1 MQSLL
6 DKRPAPLLL
15 AFPNLARIIDF
26 ELIRLKPPPLF
37 FFRNPNHS
45 MQVRNGY
52 GNTTLRNSYDAVVAT
67 MHAQLKV
74 GCGGRCCRIFFCVHS
89 SSQLLVDFYPLFY
102 APHCGLFLTVACPHS
117 LPPPVKAQTVDLRD
131 VSEVPDPSTGHTSQN
146 QGGGGVGQHDSVSC
160 TFKNKKKVQ

>member
-1 MQSLL
+1 MRRSEVQSLL

-117 LPPPVKAQTVDLRD
+117 LPPPSRRKL
-131 VSEVPDPSTGHTSQN
+131 SICE
-146 QGGGGVGQHDSVSC
+146 
-160 TFKNKKKVQ
+160 TFLKCPTPALDTPRRTKEEEE